1 MEAPTMIIPFG
12 SDFSVF
18 KYFSL
23 KKKAKLLT
31 FGSSE
36 NSLAFFKSLHQMFL
50 FYSGFV
56 MAYPSSVFRYD
67 GCRCHLRGAWDRE
80 AEPSAG
86 SSLPEGLTCSCPCEA
101 RIAFHL
107 QPAWG
112 QQRRACLILA
122 EAMITRLVSGDTEV
136 LILPCLLIY
145 KTLLS

>member
-67 GCRCHLRGAWDRE
+67 GCRCHLRCAWDRE

-86 SSLPEGLTCSCPCEA
+86 SSLREGLAHVLGRPGSHSICN
-101 RIAFHL
+101 L
-107 QPAWG
+107 LG
-112 QQRRACLILA
+112 
-122 EAMITRLVSGDTEV
+122 VSRGEPV
-136 LILPCLLIY
+136 
-145 KTLLS
+145 